1 MQAPRE
7 ALLDFK
13 AGRIDGAELDAV
25 IRTQEL

>member
-13 AGRIDGAELDAV
+13 AGRIDAAALDAI